1 MYGSETETRM
11 HKPRKDNSE
20 ALAAFITKKAEID
33 TMLERLAAL
42 SATQF
47 NVDPET
53 LHWGHVGDL
62 GFYASKLRR
71 ITDSAFREGEYAE

>member
-42 SATQF
+42 SATHF

-62 GFYASKLRR
+62 GFYASQLRR
-71 ITDSAFREGEYAE
+71 ITDSAFREGEHAA